1 MNFSVM
7 LERNIQVQLTILDN
21 LYRSQVTCTLE
32 ELSKTAHCDKRSV
45 LHHCDYL
52 KVLSDDHITKSTKG
66 FTFSGTISEYQLLLL
81 KILEHSA
88 IFQLLK
94 DLCLQPRVDLV
105 SFATEQKISIPSLRR
120 HLTRIN
126 QLLTTYQLQLKT
138 SKGFVYLKGSEP
150 QVRYLIYLFLWQYY
164 QGVVWPFPTVDF
176 HETFAGIEYAFQLTK
191 QKPNKLKM
199 IEWCFIIAITFVRS
213 AQGNQMNQRELPDFT
228 EEIWDS
234 FEEITHFLKRMSV
247 KAKLDLL
254 EVQFLFLWLQA
265 RPAFYLKDDH
275 LERAMKFHLKKATAI
290 KQFQNSFYSYIYE
303 IGFKS
308 TQINV
313 KKKLLNSTIFANGMS
328 GLLFHRFS
336 TIKYDLSVFV
346 EENYPAFNREINQLA
361 SQFQKQQQELYWVQS
376 CHLIEAFMII
386 TSPTYF
392 DKEIKIKYESDLPLS
407 IELSYMS
414 MLQEQLRVYLNVV
427 FTNDLLFEP
436 DLIIRTTDMPL
447 KILTYEET
455 IPCLV
460 APTDM
465 SSEQIYL
472 LSQKIKKLVN
482 E

>member
-1 MNFSVM
+1 
-7 LERNIQVQLTILDN
+7 
-21 LYRSQVTCTLE
+21 
-32 ELSKTAHCDKRSV
+32 
-45 LHHCDYL
+45 
-52 KVLSDDHITKSTKG
+52 
-66 FTFSGTISEYQLLLL
+66 
-81 KILEHSA
+81 
-88 IFQLLK
+88 
-94 DLCLQPRVDLV
+94 
-105 SFATEQKISIPSLRR
+105 
-120 HLTRIN
+120 
-126 QLLTTYQLQLKT
+126 
-138 SKGFVYLKGSEP
+138 
-150 QVRYLIYLFLWQYY
+150 
-164 QGVVWPFPTVDF
+164 
-176 HETFAGIEYAFQLTK
+176 
-191 QKPNKLKM
+191 
-199 IEWCFIIAITFVRS
+199 
-213 AQGNQMNQRELPDFT
+213 
-228 EEIWDS
+228 
-234 FEEITHFLKRMSV
+234 
-247 KAKLDLL
+247 
-254 EVQFLFLWLQA
+254 
-265 RPAFYLKDDH
+265 
-275 LERAMKFHLKKATAI
+275 
-290 KQFQNSFYSYIYE
+290 
-303 IGFKS
+303 
-308 TQINV
+308 
-313 KKKLLNSTIFANGMS
+313 MS

-482 E
+482 K